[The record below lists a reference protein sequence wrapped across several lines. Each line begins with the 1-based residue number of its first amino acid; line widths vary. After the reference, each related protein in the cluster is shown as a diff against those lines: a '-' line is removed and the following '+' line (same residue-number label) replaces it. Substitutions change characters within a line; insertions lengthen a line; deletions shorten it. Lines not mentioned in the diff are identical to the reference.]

1 MNENGFVLELSP
13 TDKVPGIYLRT
24 IFGIGG
30 AASGTEE
37 KVLLIVG
44 LKSSSTGAIATD
56 TEVVDIKL
64 ASDADYYFGP
74 GSEGARM
81 CYAALSVKGIKIKA
95 ASPSISGATAAA
107 ATITFAG
114 TWTTTG
120 TWRYRIAGIPIEQGI
135 LATDTYTSV
144 AVAVAA
150 YINARKW
157 MPVTAVAAAGVGST
171 YVVTL
176 TAKSTGVRGNDLM
189 LWQDDTDLP
198 SGATSAIAG
207 GTAVGNGAKRF
218 STGAGTEDISD
229 LLEVLSED
237 RYYRIAAAQRDATNL
252 ARWVV
257 QLDTKAGPMVGKTEH
272 IIFGGSGTLVA
283 TTSLAQATLNEQRAQ
298 IVWMQ
303 DAETPPCEIAA
314 LHAAQRLQAEQIN
327 PNRSYD
333 NKQLKGDQDGFKVA
347 PQTDKATNPV
357 RAVLVSA
364 LDAGITPIKTIGANT
379 FIVRAVTTRSRTELA
394 AIDDGTVDVAD
405 SAVADAV
412 RDEIAAYWS
421 LDFSIK
427 NPHVRD
433 DPSGDE
439 PDPVQG
445 IAFPRFWKASVTV
458 LLKRLETAKWIT
470 KVDLNP
476 VEAILHPNA
485 DRIVFFCPVVRLPH
499 QHQIEGTIAQ
509 KRFSATVN

>member
-1 MNENGFVLELSP
+1 
-13 TDKVPGIYLRT
+13 
-24 IFGIGG
+24 
-30 AASGTEE
+30 
-37 KVLLIVG
+37 
-44 LKSSSTGAIATD
+44 
-56 TEVVDIKL
+56 
-64 ASDADYYFGP
+64 
-74 GSEGARM
+74 
-81 CYAALSVKGIKIKA
+81 
-95 ASPSISGATAAA
+95 
-107 ATITFAG
+107 
-114 TWTTTG
+114 
-120 TWRYRIAGIPIEQGI
+120 
-135 LATDTYTSV
+135 
-144 AVAVAA
+144 
-150 YINARKW
+150 
-157 MPVTAVAAAGVGST
+157 
-171 YVVTL
+171 
-176 TAKSTGVRGNDLM
+176 
-189 LWQDDTDLP
+189 
-198 SGATSAIAG
+198 
-207 GTAVGNGAKRF
+207 
-218 STGAGTEDISD
+218 
-229 LLEVLSED
+229 LEVLSED

>member
-13 TDKVPGIYLRT
+13 TDKVPGIYLRS

-30 AASGTEE
+30 AASGTDE

-44 LKSSSTGAIATD
+44 LKAASAGAIVAD

-95 ASPSISGATAAA
+95 ASPSISGATAAS
-107 ATITFAG
+107 ATITIAG
-114 TWTTTG
+114 TWTTSG

-135 LATDTYTSV
+135 LATDDRQDV
-144 AVAVAA
+144 GDAIAA

-157 MPVTAVAAAGVGST
+157 MPVTAVAAAGAGST

-176 TAKSTGVRGNDLM
+176 TAKSAGARGNDLM
-189 LWQDDTDLP
+189 LWQDDSDLP

-229 LLEVLSED
+229 LLEILAED
-237 RYYRIAAAQRDATNL
+237 RYYRIAASQRDSSNL

-272 IIFGGSGTLVA
+272 IVFAGSGTLVA
-283 TTSLAQATLNEQRAQ
+283 TTSLTQTTLNEQRAQ
-298 IVWMQ
+298 FVWMQ
-303 DAETPPCEIAA
+303 DSETPPCEIAA
-314 LHAAQRLQAEQIN
+314 LHAAQRLQAEQVN
-327 PNRSYD
+327 PNQSYD
-333 NKQLKGDQDGFKVA
+333 NRLLKGDQDGFKVA

-364 LDAGITPIKTIGANT
+364 LDAGITPVKTVGNNV
-379 FIVRAVTTRSRTELA
+379 FIVRAVTTRSRTELSA
-394 AIDDGTVDVAD
+394 VDDGTVDVAD
-405 SAVADAV
+405 SAVPDAV
-412 RDEIAAYWS
+412 RDEIAAFWS
-421 LDFSIK
+421 LDFSQK
-427 NPHVRD
+427 NKHVRD
-433 DPSGDE
+433 DPTGDE
-439 PDPVQG
+439 PEPPQG
-445 IAFPRFWKASVTV
+445 IAYPRFWKASVTA

-470 KVDLNP
+470 KVDSNP
-476 VEAILHPNA
+476 VEATLHPMA
-485 DRIVFFCPVVRLPH
+485 ERIVFFCPVVRLPH

-509 KRFSATVN
+509 KRFSATV